1 MAVQQLGVAGMTLET
16 RTFYDK
22 VLLSRTIPNFVH
34 RNFGVQK
41 SIAGASGNII
51 SFRRFTRPS
60 AQTTALTEGTPG
72 TALNPTVTSITATIA
87 QYGAYMLGSDLLEWQ
102 AIDPVVTEFT
112 QVFGENLQDTL
123 DQITRNVIN
132 AGTTVAYAS
141 TATVRS
147 GLASGMNM
155 SWAELRNA
163 RRLLKNQDVL
173 PLDDGKYAAI
183 VHPDVVRDL
192 FSDSNVTNSF
202 QYAFTRTGGEAG
214 GGTAEN
220 PLSTGALGD
229 LLGIRFYETTNA
241 TITGSLGQSG
251 GQVYGTL
258 FVGKEAYAVIE
269 LSSDTARTYFKP
281 RGSSGIN
288 DPLDQIWS
296 LGWKA
301 AFVAVILDQNR
312 IVRYESRSLI

>member
-1 MAVQQLGVAGMTLET
+1 MTLET

-51 SFRRFTRPS
+51 SFRRFTRPA
-60 AQTTALTEGTPG
+60 AQTTALTEGTPP
-72 TALNPTVTSITATIA
+72 TPLNPTVTSITATIA

-123 DQITRNVIN
+123 DQLTRNVIN

-147 GLASGMNM
+147 ALSSGMNM

-192 FSDSNVTNSF
+192 FSDTNVVS
-202 QYAFTRTGGEAG
+202 Y
-214 GGTAEN
+214 
-220 PLSTGALGD
+220 
-229 LLGIRFYETTNA
+229 
-241 TITGSLGQSG
+241 
-251 GQVYGTL
+251 
-258 FVGKEAYAVIE
+258 
-269 LSSDTARTYFKP
+269 
-281 RGSSGIN
+281 
-288 DPLDQIWS
+288 
-296 LGWKA
+296 
-301 AFVAVILDQNR
+301 
-312 IVRYESRSLI
+312 